1 MTQFTINKDN
11 PTNWEKYSQYIP
23 QKKGLTILI
32 HMGFLKIKALK
43 GIKIQVNNGEK
54 TGMNN
59 SPKIEN
65 ASHTYEKKFAFTHN

>member
-1 MTQFTINKDN
+1 
-11 PTNWEKYSQYIP
+11 
-23 QKKGLTILI
+23 
-32 HMGFLKIKALK
+32 MGFLKIKALK

>member
-1 MTQFTINKDN
+1 
-11 PTNWEKYSQYIP
+11 
-23 QKKGLTILI
+23 
-32 HMGFLKIKALK
+32 MGFLKIKALK

-65 ASHTYEKKFAFTHN
+65 ASHIYMRKSSHSLIIREMRLLKGHGIMQKSHF